1 MILPSKV
8 LNKYRH
14 THANQ
19 ILSSF
24 RRMCNLILIKIL
36 MLSYYLL
43 SVNILSSQGLFR
55 ANCY

>member
-36 MLSYYLL
+36 MLLL